1 MKELGLDTKREAHGL
16 QLSMTY
22 LTDLRDERAV
32 VHNGM
37 RAGGQGQKPS
47 KDGLKDSI

>member
-1 MKELGLDTKREAHGL
+1 MKELGLDTKQEAHVVK
-16 QLSMTY
+16 LSMTY
-22 LTDLRDERAV
+22 LTDLRDERTV

-47 KDGLKDSI
+47 KNGLKDSI

>member
-1 MKELGLDTKREAHGL
+1 MRGSGLDIKREAHGL
-16 QLSMTY
+16 ELSMIY